1 MDDLLRE
8 FLIESNESLDVLD
21 VELVRFEQE
30 PNNAE
35 ILGKIFRLVHT
46 IKGTCGFIGLP
57 RLEALA
63 HAAETL
69 MSKFRD
75 GAPVTGEAVTL
86 VLFAIDRI
94 KELLTELE
102 THQREPEGADSD
114 LIYSLEQ
121 MTRQSTAR
129 AARAATTVPQESRG
143 ALRPGE
149 VSLEELERAFQQTPG
164 SVPPVPAPVAEAP
177 QSESAV
183 DDEDRTEGA
192 PTPTPT
198 PSTEVSA

>member
-1 MDDLLRE
+1 MDELLRD
-8 FLIESNESLDVLD
+8 FLVETNESLDVVD

-30 PNNAE
+30 PNNAK
-35 ILGKIFRLVHT
+35 ILANIFRIVHT

-69 MSKFRD
+69 MSKLRD

-86 VLFAIDRI
+86 VLFVIDRI

-102 THQREPEGADSD
+102 KHQREPEGADSD

-121 MTRQSTAR
+121 MVQQCTAP
-129 AARAATTVPQESRG
+129 AGRAATTAPQELRRP
-143 ALRPGE
+143 LRPGE

-164 SVPPVPAPVAEAP
+164 PVPSIPAPV
-177 QSESAV
+177 
-183 DDEDRTEGA
+183 
-192 PTPTPT
+192 
-198 PSTEVSA
+198 